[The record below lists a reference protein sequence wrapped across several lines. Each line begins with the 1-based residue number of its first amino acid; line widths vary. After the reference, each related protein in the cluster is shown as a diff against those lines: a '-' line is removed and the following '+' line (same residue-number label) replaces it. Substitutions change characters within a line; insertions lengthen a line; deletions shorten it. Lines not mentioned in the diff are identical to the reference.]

1 MEWRNSKVVAEL
13 LARCEFPLAGSSV
26 SCAVS
31 GGADSLALLAL
42 ARAAELRV
50 TAIHVDHQLR
60 TGSAN
65 ESDLVR
71 RCAEEVGATFRS
83 VAVQVGSGPNL
94 EARARAARYAALPD
108 DVMTGHTADD
118 QAETMILNLLRG
130 AGLNGLAAM
139 RSVGGPSGQVRHPL
153 MALRR
158 RDTEAVCE
166 LLGWTAFIDPSNADE
181 SLLRNRI
188 RHRVLPMLEETAGRD
203 LVAILH
209 REATLL
215 GDDADLLDSLAE
227 AIDPTDARAVAAAP
241 TPLARR
247 AIRRWLTTAHP
258 PDAAT
263 VERVLSVA
271 RGDAVACELPGGGR
285 VSRKNQRL
293 SRNDP
298 SDHD

>member
-1 MEWRNSKVVAEL
+1 MEWRNSNVVAEL
-13 LARCEFPLAGSSV
+13 LPRCEFPPAGSSV

-42 ARAAELRV
+42 ARAADLRV

-65 ESDLVR
+65 ESGLVR

-83 VAVQVGSGPNL
+83 VTVQVGSGPNL

-118 QAETMILNLLRG
+118 QAETMIINLLRG

-158 RDTEAVCE
+158 RDTEAMCE

>member
-1 MEWRNSKVVAEL
+1 MEWRNSNVVAEL
-13 LARCEFPLAGSSV
+13 LPRCEFPPAGSSV

-42 ARAAELRV
+42 ARAADLRV

-65 ESDLVR
+65 ESGLVR

-83 VAVQVGSGPNL
+83 VTVQVGSGPNL

-118 QAETMILNLLRG
+118 QAETMIINLLRG

-158 RDTEAVCE
+158 RDTEAMCE

-188 RHRVLPMLEETAGRD
+188 RHQVLPMLEETAGRD

>member
-1 MEWRNSKVVAEL
+1 MEWRSSTDIARL
-13 LARCEFPLAGSSV
+13 LSLCDFPPAGTSV

-42 ARAAELRV
+42 ATAADLRV

-60 TGSAN
+60 SGSAA
-65 ESDLVR
+65 EADLVR
-71 RCAEEVGATFRS
+71 SCAEQVGAQFRS
-83 VAVQVGSGPNL
+83 ITIHVGAGPNL
-94 EARARAARYAALPD
+94 EARARATRYAALPD

-118 QAETMILNLLRG
+118 QAETMLLNLLRG
-130 AGLNGLAAM
+130 AGIDGLAAM
-139 RSVGGPSGQVRHPL
+139 RSVGGPSGRVRHPL
-153 MALRR
+153 LALRR

-166 LLGWTAFIDPSNADE
+166 LIGWPVFHDPSNADE
-181 SLLRNRI
+181 SMLRNRI
-188 RHRVLPMLEETAGRD
+188 RLRVLPMLEETAGRD
-203 LVAILH
+203 LVSLLH
-209 REATLL
+209 RQATLL

-241 TPLARR
+241 AALARR
-247 AIRRWLTTAHP
+247 AIRRWLTTEHP

-263 VERVLSVA
+263 VERVLTVA
-271 RGDAVACELPGGGR
+271 RGDAIACELPGGGR

-298 SDHD
+298 SEHD

>member
-1 MEWRNSKVVAEL
+1 MEWRNSNVVAEL
-13 LARCEFPLAGSSV
+13 LPRCEFPPAGSSV

-42 ARAAELRV
+42 ARAADLRV

-65 ESDLVR
+65 ESGLVR

-83 VAVQVGSGPNL
+83 VTVQVGSGPNL
-94 EARARAARYAALPD
+94 EARARAARYAALPE

-118 QAETMILNLLRG
+118 QAETMIINLLRG

-158 RDTEAVCE
+158 RDTEAMCE

-188 RHRVLPMLEETAGRD
+188 RHQVLPMLEETAGRD

>member
-1 MEWRNSKVVAEL
+1 MEWRRSTIITRL
-13 LARCEFPLAGSSV
+13 LPLCDFPPTGSSV

-42 ARAAELRV
+42 ACAAELRV

-60 TGSAN
+60 IGSSE
-65 ESDLVR
+65 ESSLVR
-71 RCAEEVGATFRS
+71 SCAKEVGAEFR
-83 VAVQVGSGPNL
+83 AVTVHVGAGPNL
-94 EARARAARYAALPD
+94 EARARVARYTALPD

-118 QAETMILNLLRG
+118 QAETMVLNLLRG
-130 AGLNGLAAM
+130 AGLDGLAAM

-153 MALRR
+153 LALRR
-158 RDTEAVCE
+158 RDTEAVCD
-166 LLGWTAFIDPSNADE
+166 LLGWKVFHDPSNTDE

-188 RHRVLPMLEETAGRD
+188 RHRVLPMLEDAAGRD
-203 LVAILH
+203 LVSLLH
-209 REATLL
+209 RQASLL

-241 TPLARR
+241 LPLARR
-247 AIRRWLTTAHP
+247 AIRRWLTTDHP

-263 VERVLSVA
+263 VERVLHVA

-298 SDHD
+298 ADHD